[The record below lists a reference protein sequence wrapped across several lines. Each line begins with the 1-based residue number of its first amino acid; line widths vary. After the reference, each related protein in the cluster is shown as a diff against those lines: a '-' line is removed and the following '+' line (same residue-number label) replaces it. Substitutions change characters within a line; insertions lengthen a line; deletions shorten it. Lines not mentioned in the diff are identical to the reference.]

1 MAQQAGGH
9 CGLGDHVQSSD
20 ASILGVMLP
29 IQANSPEESLWVM
42 VMPLLGKGPLSLS

>member
-29 IQANSPEESLWVM
+29 IQANSLEESLWVM